1 MKTKN
6 PAKRILKTAVIQ
18 MQSKPYAL
26 NENLQLALNLA
37 KEAHDKGAN
46 LIVLPE
52 LFDSGYCVN
61 ENARERKR
69 ARLKRVGLLNQI
81 LAFYGLKINDWQG
94 AKFVLCDK
102 KGQSVIVNDLGDLWG
117 KAQKLAKKEMDVLDS
132 NLLAFL
138 NQQTHATH

>member
-1 MKTKN
+1 MCVLCGELISSFHWSDEN
-6 PAKRILKTAVIQ
+6 YGSDSYEIGEGLKEPNV
-18 MQSKPYAL
+18 
-26 NENLQLALNLA
+26 
-37 KEAHDKGAN
+37 
-46 LIVLPE
+46 LI
-52 LFDSGYCVN
+52 SAN

-102 KGQSVIVNDLGDLWG
+102 KGQSVIVNDLGDLWD
-117 KAQKLAKKEMDVLDS
+117 KAQNLAKKEMDALDS
-132 NLLAFL
+132 HLLAFL

>member
-1 MKTKN
+1 MCVLCGELISSFHWSDEN
-6 PAKRILKTAVIQ
+6 YGNDSYEIDEGLKEPNV
-18 MQSKPYAL
+18 
-26 NENLQLALNLA
+26 
-37 KEAHDKGAN
+37 
-46 LIVLPE
+46 LI
-52 LFDSGYCVN
+52 SAN

-94 AKFVLCDK
+94 TKFVLHDK

-117 KAQKLAKKEMDVLDS
+117 KAQKLAKKEMDALDS

-138 NQQTHATH
+138 NQNTNTTH

>member
-1 MKTKN
+1 MCVLCGELISSFHWTDENYRGDKSDSYE
-6 PAKRILKTAVIQ
+6 ID
-18 MQSKPYAL
+18 
-26 NENLQLALNLA
+26 ENLKEPNAL
-37 KEAHDKGAN
+37 
-46 LIVLPE
+46 I
-52 LFDSGYCVN
+52 STN

-102 KGQSVIVNDLGDLWG
+102 KGQSVMVNDLGDLWD
-117 KAQKLAKKEMDVLDS
+117 KAQNLAKKKMDALDS

>member
-1 MKTKN
+1 MCVLCGELISSFHWSDEN
-6 PAKRILKTAVIQ
+6 YGSDSYEID
-18 MQSKPYAL
+18 
-26 NENLQLALNLA
+26 ENLKEPNALISA
-37 KEAHDKGAN
+37 
-46 LIVLPE
+46 
-52 LFDSGYCVN
+52 N

-69 ARLKRVGLLNQI
+69 ARLKRVGVLNQI

>member
-1 MKTKN
+1 MCVLCGELISSFHWTDEN
-6 PAKRILKTAVIQ
+6 YGSDSYEID
-18 MQSKPYAL
+18 
-26 NENLQLALNLA
+26 ENLREPNALISA
-37 KEAHDKGAN
+37 
-46 LIVLPE
+46 
-52 LFDSGYCVN
+52 N

-94 AKFVLCDK
+94 TKFVLCDQ

-117 KAQKLAKKEMDVLDS
+117 KVQNLAKKKMDALDS

-138 NQQTHATH
+138 NQNTQATH

>member
-1 MKTKN
+1 MCVLCGDLISSFHWSDEN
-6 PAKRILKTAVIQ
+6 YGSDSYEIDENLREPNAVI
-18 MQSKPYAL
+18 SA
-26 NENLQLALNLA
+26 
-37 KEAHDKGAN
+37 
-46 LIVLPE
+46 
-52 LFDSGYCVN
+52 N

-102 KGQSVIVNDLGDLWG
+102 KGQSVIVNDLGDLWD
-117 KAQKLAKKEMDVLDS
+117 KAQNLAKKEMDALDS

>member
-1 MKTKN
+1 MCVLCGELISSFHWTDEN
-6 PAKRILKTAVIQ
+6 YGTNG
-18 MQSKPYAL
+18 SD
-26 NENLQLALNLA
+26 ENLREPNALISA
-37 KEAHDKGAN
+37 
-46 LIVLPE
+46 
-52 LFDSGYCVN
+52 N

-117 KAQKLAKKEMDVLDS
+117 KAQKLAKKEMDALDS
-132 NLLAFL
+132 HLLAFL
-138 NQQTHATH
+138 NQNTNAIH

>member
-1 MKTKN
+1 MCVLCGELISSFHWTD
-6 PAKRILKTAVIQ
+6 RTDG
-18 MQSKPYAL
+18 SGSYE
-26 NENLQLALNLA
+26 NENL
-37 KEAHDKGAN
+37 KGSN
-46 LIVLPE
+46 VLI
-52 LFDSGYCVN
+52 SAN

-69 ARLKRVGLLNQI
+69 ARLKRVRLLNQI

-102 KGQSVIVNDLGDLWG
+102 KGQSVIVNDLGDLWD
-117 KAQKLAKKEMDVLDS
+117 KAQNLAKKEMDALDS

>member
-1 MKTKN
+1 MCVLCGELISSFHWSDGTD
-6 PAKRILKTAVIQ
+6 RSDSYEID
-18 MQSKPYAL
+18 
-26 NENLQLALNLA
+26 ENLREPNAL
-37 KEAHDKGAN
+37 
-46 LIVLPE
+46 I
-52 LFDSGYCVN
+52 STN

-117 KAQKLAKKEMDVLDS
+117 KAQKLAKKEMDALDS

>member
-1 MKTKN
+1 MCVLCGELISSFHWTDGSDSYE
-6 PAKRILKTAVIQ
+6 ID
-18 MQSKPYAL
+18 
-26 NENLQLALNLA
+26 ENLREPNALISA
-37 KEAHDKGAN
+37 
-46 LIVLPE
+46 
-52 LFDSGYCVN
+52 N

-69 ARLKRVGLLNQI
+69 ARLKRVRLLNQI